1 MIIIL
6 FWFLTMKLLKN
17 NKMYCFY
24 IVSKICP
31 YKTFRPLPEL
41 PKTKSMS
48 ISNKNSTGITKI
60 KHRHTC
66 MMPRRLRGN
75 YDRTDES
82 YAVTDNNNETDV
94 EYDYARTC
102 ALTRAEIIAR
112 FCNTVG
118 KEDSSTEKGKEG

>member
-1 MIIIL
+1 
-6 FWFLTMKLLKN
+6 MKLLKN
-17 NKMYCFY
+17 NKMYFFY
-24 IVSKICP
+24 VVSKNCS
-31 YKTFRPLPEL
+31 YKTFQPFPEL
-41 PKTKSMS
+41 LNTKSMS
-48 ISNKNSTGITKI
+48 ISNENSTGIARI

-66 MMPRRLRGN
+66 TMPRRLRGN

-112 FCNTVG
+112 FCNTAG
-118 KEDSSTEKGKEG
+118 KEDSSTEKGKKG